1 MALDLTQHPC
11 FNSDV
16 RHRTGRIHLPVA
28 PRCNIQCNYC
38 DRKFDCANE
47 SRPGVTSSV
56 LSPNQAMAYLDR
68 AVEKA
73 PHLKV
78 VGIAGPGDPFAN
90 PEETIQTL
98 RLVREKYPEMLL
110 CVATNGLNAEP
121 YVAELAQLQVSHV
134 TFTVNAVDPAIGAQ
148 IYAWVRDGRAIYRN
162 EAGASLLWERQ
173 KRAIAA
179 LKSNGVIVK
188 INTIVMPGINDT
200 HTEDVA
206 IEMRALGV
214 DIMNCIPLY
223 PVKDTPFEDREQLG
237 AEPMRRLRKTVQ
249 AYLPQM
255 EHCTRCRADAVGLLG
270 EAQRDDLV
278 TLMRACAD
286 GTFDDELGNPGSPP
300 CGGREHGGSSRQS
313 ASGRSNPIVD
323 LRPGRSQSTPNRNSR
338 HAGTWG
344 RHGTLARIG
353 ANDSGLPGRDRRRHR
368 SKTALGAGEGGP
380 EGNRNVWA
388 DFAGSLH
395 SVSIWRRAGLDAQ
408 TFSGVRIGVSRIG
421 CGLFIRVRKESSWKN
436 RSITFLYVQVFAWRV
451 RPKALAIVRRPSPC
465 CNISRRKSSIAI
477 WMPGFRARGV

>member
-56 LSPNQAMAYLDR
+56 LSPNQAIAYLDR

-73 PHLKV
+73 PYLKV

-90 PEETIQTL
+90 PEETMETL
-98 RLVREKYPEMLL
+98 CLVREKYPEMLL

-121 YVAELAQLQVSHV
+121 YVPELAQLQVSHV
-134 TFTVNAVDPAIGAQ
+134 TLTVNAVDPVIGAQ

-162 EAGASLLWERQ
+162 EAAARLLWERQ
-173 KRAIAA
+173 QRAIAA

-200 HTEDVA
+200 HVEDVA
-206 IEMRALGV
+206 VEMRALGA

-223 PVKDTPFEDREQLG
+223 PVKDTLFADREQLG
-237 AEPMRRLRKTVQ
+237 AGPMRQLRQTVQ
-249 AYLPQM
+249 YYLPQM

-270 EAQRDDLV
+270 EPQRDDLV
-278 TLMRACAD
+278 TLMRACAEGPLD
-286 GTFDDELGNPGSPP
+286 GQLTGDSRPYVAVASMEGFLVNQHLGEATRLWVFGPGDPNPRLIETRAMPEPGDGMVRWRELAQTIHD
-300 CGGREHGGSSRQS
+300 CRAVIVGGIGRKPRWALEQAGLKVIE
-313 ASGRSNPIVD
+313 ASGLI
-323 LRPGRSQSTPNRNSR
+323 SQAISTLYESGDVPPSMRKPFRACGS
-338 HAGTWG
+338 GTECQG
-344 RHGTLARIG
+344 
-353 ANDSGLPGRDRRRHR
+353 
-368 SKTALGAGEGGP
+368 
-380 EGNRNVWA
+380 
-388 DFAGSLH
+388 
-395 SVSIWRRAGLDAQ
+395 
-408 TFSGVRIGVSRIG
+408 SGVG
-421 CGLFIRVRKESSWKN
+421 CS
-436 RSITFLYVQVFAWRV
+436 
-451 RPKALAIVRRPSPC
+451 
-465 CNISRRKSSIAI
+465 
-477 WMPGFRARGV
+477 

>member
-47 SRPGVTSSV
+47 SRPGVTSTV
-56 LSPNQAMAYLDR
+56 LSPNQALAYLDR
-68 AVEKA
+68 AIEKA
-73 PHLKV
+73 PYLKV

-90 PEETIQTL
+90 SEETMETL

-121 YVAELAQLQVSHV
+121 YAEELAQLQVSHV

-148 IYAWVRDGRAIYRN
+148 IYAWVRDGRSIYRN

-179 LKSNGVIVK
+179 LKSDGVIVK
-188 INTIVMPGINDT
+188 VNTIVVPGINDT

-223 PVKDTPFEDREQLG
+223 PVEDTLFEDREQLG

-270 EAQRDDLV
+270 EPQRDDLV

-286 GTFDDELGNPGSPP
+286 GTFDDELANPDRPYVAVASMEGLLVNQHLGEATRLWVFGPGDP
-300 CGGREHGGSSRQS
+300 HPRLIETRATPEPGDGMGR
-313 ASGRSNPIVD
+313 
-323 LRPGRSQSTPNRNSR
+323 
-338 HAGTWG
+338 
-344 RHGTLARIG
+344 
-353 ANDSGLPGRDRRRHR
+353 
-368 SKTALGAGEGGP
+368 
-380 EGNRNVWA
+380 
-388 DFAGSLH
+388 
-395 SVSIWRRAGLDAQ
+395 WRELAQ
-408 TFSGVRIGVSRIG
+408 TIQDCRAVIVGGIG
-421 CGLFIRVRKESSWKN
+421 RKPRW
-436 RSITFLYVQVFAWRV
+436 
-451 RPKALAIVRRPSPC
+451 AL
-465 CNISRRKSSIAI
+465 
-477 WMPGFRARGV
+477 

>member
-56 LSPNQAMAYLDR
+56 LSPTQAMAYLDR
-68 AVEKA
+68 ALEKT
-73 PHLKV
+73 PYLKV

-90 PEETIQTL
+90 PEETMETL

-110 CVATNGLNAEP
+110 CVATNGLNVEP
-121 YVAELAQLQVSHV
+121 YVAELTQLQVSHV
-134 TFTVNAVDPAIGAQ
+134 TFTVNAVDPEIGAQ

-173 KRAIAA
+173 KQAIAA
-179 LKSNGVIVK
+179 LKNNGVIVK
-188 INTIVMPGINDT
+188 INTIVVPGINDT

-206 IEMRALGV
+206 IEMRALGA

-237 AEPMRRLRKTVQ
+237 AEPIRRLRKTVQ

-255 EHCTRCRADAVGLLG
+255 KHCTRCRADAVGLLG
-270 EAQRDDLV
+270 EPPRDELV

-286 GTFDDELGNPGSPP
+286 GTFDNELANPDRAYVAVASMEGFLVNQHLGEATRLWVFGPGDPNPRLIDTRATPEPGEGMGRWRELAQTIQDCRAVIVSGIGRKPRWALEKAGLKVVEASGLISQAVSTLYESGDVPTSMRKPFRP
-300 CGGREHGGSSRQS
+300 CGSGSECHGS
-313 ASGRSNPIVD
+313 
-323 LRPGRSQSTPNRNSR
+323 
-338 HAGTWG
+338 
-344 RHGTLARIG
+344 
-353 ANDSGLPGRDRRRHR
+353 
-368 SKTALGAGEGGP
+368 GAGC
-380 EGNRNVWA
+380 
-388 DFAGSLH
+388 S
-395 SVSIWRRAGLDAQ
+395 
-408 TFSGVRIGVSRIG
+408 
-421 CGLFIRVRKESSWKN
+421 
-436 RSITFLYVQVFAWRV
+436 
-451 RPKALAIVRRPSPC
+451 
-465 CNISRRKSSIAI
+465 
-477 WMPGFRARGV
+477 